1 MSQPDFLAKLYMVD
15 SHEDIA
21 WNAGLGRDFLE
32 PAASWR
38 VRVNDGARFGERLV
52 TLPDLLD
59 SPVRLVIGTIF
70 VLPTRAA
77 SIFEVDSPTYSTGQ
91 QASQIGLDQLEFYNR
106 LAAQDSRVILI
117 RTLADLEKHLVNL
130 ELGLNQLG
138 LIISMEGADPIVQP
152 SELAGWV
159 AKGLRLIGPAWRST
173 RYCGGTDEPG
183 PLTPLGYELLAEMER
198 QGVILDL
205 SHMAE
210 ESFYNSLDV
219 FHGPVIAS
227 HSNCRHYVNTD
238 RQLSDEMLRRLIERD
253 GVIGIV
259 LYNRF
264 LTPPEAG
271 RTPGLEDVIRHM
283 SHICNLAGHTRAV
296 AIGTDWDG
304 GFGGESIPAPL
315 TGLNDLPLLAE
326 ALLKHGFSEADV
338 TGIFHGNWVRAL
350 RRGLA
355 SFK

>member
-1 MSQPDFLAKLYMVD
+1 MSQSDFLAKLYMVD

-32 PAASWR
+32 PSASWR
-38 VRVNDGARFGERLV
+38 ARVNDGARFGERLV

-77 SIFEVDSPTYSTGQ
+77 SIFEVDSPTYSTDQ
-91 QASQIGLDQLEFYNR
+91 QARQIGLDQLEFYNR
-106 LAAQDSRVILI
+106 LAAQDSRVVMI
-117 RTLADLEKHLVNL
+117 RTLTDLEKHLANL

-138 LIISMEGADPIVQP
+138 LMVSMEGADPLVQP
-152 SELAGWV
+152 SELAEWV
-159 AKGLRLIGPAWRST
+159 EKGLRLVGPAWRST

-183 PLTPLGYELLAEMER
+183 PLTALGYELLAEMER

-210 ESFYNSLDV
+210 ESFYNSLDA

-238 RQLSDEMLRRLIERD
+238 RQLSDGMLRRLIERD
-253 GVIGIV
+253 GVIGVV

-264 LTPPEAG
+264 LAPP
-271 RTPGLEDVIRHM
+271 
-283 SHICNLAGHTRAV
+283 
-296 AIGTDWDG
+296 
-304 GFGGESIPAPL
+304 
-315 TGLNDLPLLAE
+315 
-326 ALLKHGFSEADV
+326 
-338 TGIFHGNWVRAL
+338 
-350 RRGLA
+350 
-355 SFK
+355 